1 MIKNY
6 QIQVVGKV
14 QGVWFRKYTYDEAL
28 KLNLKGF
35 VRNEQNGAVYV
46 EAEGTVSDLTHL
58 LRFLEKGSP
67 MSKVISVN
75 YEVASVQNYTDFVI
89 SR

>member
-14 QGVWFRKYTYDEAL
+14 QGVWFRKYTCEEAV
-28 KLNLKGF
+28 KLNITGF
-35 VRNEQNGAVYV
+35 VRNEENGNVYV
-46 EAEGTVSDLTHL
+46 EAEGIESDLIQL

-67 MSKVISVN
+67 MSKVVSVK
-75 YEVASVQNYTDFVI
+75 YEVAAVQHYTDFII

>member
-14 QGVWFRKYTYDEAL
+14 QGVWFRKYTFEEAV
-28 KLNLKGF
+28 KLNIVGF
-35 VRNEQNGAVYV
+35 VRNEQNGSVYV
-46 EAEGTVSDLTHL
+46 EAEGIESDLNQL

-67 MSKVISVN
+67 MSKVESVN
-75 YEVASVQNYTDFVI
+75 YELAPVRHYTEFKI

>member
-14 QGVWFRKYTYDEAL
+14 QGVWFRKYTFEEAL
-28 KLNLKGF
+28 KLNIMGF
-35 VRNEQNGAVYV
+35 VKNEQNGDVYV
-46 EAEGTVSDLTHL
+46 EAEGIESDLNQL

-67 MSKVISVN
+67 MSKVISVS

>member
-14 QGVWFRKYTYDEAL
+14 QGVWFRKYTFEEAL
-28 KLNLKGF
+28 KLNIMGF
-35 VRNEQNGAVYV
+35 VKNEQNGDVYV
-46 EAEGTVSDLTHL
+46 EAEGIESDLNQL

>member
-14 QGVWFRKYTYDEAL
+14 QGVWFRKYTFEEAV
-28 KLNLKGF
+28 KLNIVGF
-35 VRNEQNGAVYV
+35 VRNEQNGGVYV
-46 EAEGTVSDLTHL
+46 EAEGIESDLNKL
-58 LRFLEKGSP
+58 LLFLEKGSL
-67 MSKVISVN
+67 MSKVESVK
-75 YEVASVQNYTDFVI
+75 YEVAAVKHYEEFKI

>member
-14 QGVWFRKYTYDEAL
+14 QGVWFRKYTFEEAL
-28 KLNLKGF
+28 RLNIVGF
-35 VRNEQNGAVYV
+35 VRNEQNGVVYV
-46 EAEGTVSDLTHL
+46 EAEGIESDLKKL

>member
-14 QGVWFRKYTYDEAL
+14 QGVWFRKYTFEEAL
-28 KLNLKGF
+28 KLNIMGF
-35 VRNEQNGAVYV
+35 VKNEQNGDVYV
-46 EAEGTVSDLTHL
+46 EAEGIESDLNQL

-75 YEVASVQNYTDFVI
+75 YEVASVQDYTDFVI

>member
-14 QGVWFRKYTYDEAL
+14 QGVWFRKYTFEEAL
-28 KLNLKGF
+28 KLNIVGF
-35 VRNEQNGAVYV
+35 VKNEQNGDVYV
-46 EAEGTVSDLTHL
+46 EAEGIESDLNQL

-67 MSKVISVN
+67 MSKVISVS